1 MRARRLISIQFI
13 RKLNRKKRRQLQKK
27 KRKSKSQRK
36 RRRRKR
42 MIRRRRMMNGRRRQV
57 NLPPK
62 KKLRKRQHQRQS
74 LLKMILRGRILMT
87 HYEITK
93 IQKKMTISDRRLV
106 DHLQE
111 LRIKHHRVWKEQKRV
126 CISLLKNIQLSAM
139 TEILRKYSTNILTM
153 RKIKLVMMT
162 LRLSQML
169 RSLRR
174 RTPTWPPK
182 KSSKPGTSTQIVQ
195 QKLDFTAHISIQH
208 GNVMLPREVLL
219 LGRTNPS
226 TF

>member
-139 TEILRKYSTNILTM
+139 TEILRKFSTNILTM

-162 LRLSQML
+162 LHKRRMVL
-169 RSLRR
+169 RNLRR

-182 KSSKPGTSTQIVQ
+182 KSSKPGISTQIVQ
-195 QKLDFTAHISIQH
+195 QKLD
-208 GNVMLPREVLL
+208 
-219 LGRTNPS
+219 
-226 TF
+226 